1 MQVTRRVVQLLV
13 MIFILSACGIE
24 QTATP
29 GAETPLPTLK
39 PTATLTSKPP
49 TETPVPLAL
58 VINGY
63 EITLEEFDKEVDRFI
78 TAQAEETPVDRKAA
92 ESIVLEDL
100 IARTLLQQG
109 AIENGFEASQEM
121 ISERFNNLVED
132 AGGEREFNQWL
143 ESNSFD
149 QESFLLELE
158 KSIQAAWMRDMILA
172 SVPPEAEQVHLRQI
186 FLLDASQAQQ
196 VLQQLDSGTDFATLA
211 AEYDPVANGELGW
224 VPRNYLLQS
233 ELEGPAFTL
242 QPGEYSQVIE
252 TSIGFHIIQVTAKE
266 ENRRLSPEA
275 RLIWQELAL
284 QEWVNERRGTS
295 EIEISALE

>member
-1 MQVTRRVVQLLV
+1 MQVKRYVVQLLV

-24 QTATP
+24 QTTTP
-29 GAETPLPTLK
+29 DVGTPQPTLK
-39 PTATLTSKPP
+39 PTATVTSKPP

-58 VINGY
+58 VINGF
-63 EITLEEFDKEVDRFI
+63 EITLEEFGKEVDRFM
-78 TAQAEETPVDRKAA
+78 TAQAEDATADQKSAET
-92 ESIVLEDL
+92 IVLEDL

-121 ISERFNNLVED
+121 ISERFNALVED
-132 AGGEREFNQWL
+132 AGGESLFNQWL
-143 ESNSFD
+143 ESNRFD

-158 KSIQAAWMRDMILA
+158 KSIQAAWMRDLILA
-172 SVPPEAEQVHLRQI
+172 SVPQEAEQVKLRQI

-224 VPRNYLLQS
+224 VPRNYLLQP
-233 ELEGPAFTL
+233 ELEGPAFAL

-252 TSIGFHIIQVTAKE
+252 TSIGFHILQVTAIE

-284 QEWVNERRGTS
+284 QEWVNERRETS